1 MPTIWALKQMSPCM
15 DLKHLSPSG
24 TGGRQGG
31 QEVSQQEAA
40 FGLNDQVDVTLSFC
54 LDKG

>member
-24 TGGRQGG
+24 TGRRQGG

>member
-15 DLKHLSPSG
+15 DLKHLSPLG
-24 TGGRQGG
+24 TSKRQGG

-40 FGLNDQVDVTLSFC
+40 SGLNDQVDVTLSFC